1 MAERSADG
9 AGQDGAGQDG
19 PIEQFRR
26 LLKQLGAQR
35 VAVAAVLLV
44 VALLAA
50 GLSWKIPLLHDAE
63 NGLYDVRTSLFAPA
77 TDTDKRVTLVVY
89 TADTN
94 RKTGKIS
101 PVDRTIL
108 AHALAQID
116 KLGAK
121 GVGIDILFD
130 SPQPDDALLQ
140 STLKAMKTP
149 VFLAYANNQT
159 NPDAITYEQEQDLK
173 KYIAAVGTPVVGPMS
188 ILLETDADAVA
199 RRWPHQ
205 YAGQNGGLPP
215 VLAMSMTAKQG
226 ADADHRFDHYR
237 GPIRFRVPT
246 AKDRPVF
253 DKLPIDLLAD
263 PDSAGLVADTIRGR
277 YVLIGGD
284 FSDFDQF
291 DTPFTRTGNPV
302 TGERRM
308 IGVEVHASM
317 LAQVLDHALPP
328 AIPQAVLW
336 LAAALAVALGAA
348 TAATRTRPAVLALGV
363 IVQFAGFLAV
373 PFLLQRA
380 GVSTL
385 GLPSVGWV
393 VGWLI
398 AFTAVSSALRAINA
412 AQREFAQGALGKY
425 LPRSVAA
432 EIMRNPERLMLHGEK
447 RKIFAMFS
455 DLEGFT
461 KLTHAV
467 EPEMIARLLNDYLD
481 RLSAVVLQYGGT
493 LDKFV
498 GDAVVAFWGAPI
510 AYPDDGERAARAAY
524 AMYLA
529 GEEFRKAAPEG
540 VPKIGR
546 TRVGLHYGEAIV
558 GNFGGEGRIQYTAL
572 GDAMN
577 TAARLEGANKPL
589 DTKVLVSREAMERTG
604 LDWFR
609 PMGRINLRGRAT
621 PVDVF
626 EPVPDMSEADRAIS
640 AGIISA
646 HDAGDSA
653 RVQTLTDTLPQ
664 SVKDD
669 AMINLLQRL
678 QQTHKGESYVLG

>member
-1 MAERSADG
+1 MADQGASRNAEREVPDSR
-9 AGQDGAGQDG
+9 
-19 PIEQFRR
+19 IERFRR
-26 LLKQLGAQR
+26 LLKQLGVQR
-35 VAVAAVLLV
+35 VALAAVLLV

-63 NGLYDVRTSLFAPA
+63 NGLYDVRASLFAPA
-77 TDTDKRVTLVVY
+77 TDTDKRVALVVY

-108 AHALAQID
+108 AKALEQID

-130 SPQPDDALLQ
+130 SPQADDVQLQ
-140 STLKAMKTP
+140 ATLKAMKTP
-149 VFLAYANNQT
+149 VFLAYANNKT
-159 NPDAITYEQEQDLK
+159 NPDAITFEQEQDLK
-173 KYIAAVGTPVVGPMS
+173 TYIDAVRTPFVGPMS

-205 YAGQNGGLPP
+205 YAGLPP

-226 ADADHRFDHYR
+226 ADADHRFDHYL
-237 GPIRFRVPT
+237 GPIRYRVPT

-263 PDSAGLVADTIRGR
+263 PDSAGLMADTIKGR
-277 YVLIGGD
+277 YILIGGD

-308 IGVEVHASM
+308 IGVEVHANM

-328 AIPQAVLW
+328 AIPGAMLW
-336 LAAALAVALGAA
+336 LAAALAVLLGVA
-348 TAATRTRPAVLALGV
+348 TASTRMRTALLALGV
-363 IVQFAGFLAV
+363 IVQFAAFLAV
-373 PFLLQRA
+373 PFVLQRA
-380 GVSTL
+380 GLNTL
-385 GLPSVGWV
+385 GVPSIGWV

-432 EIMRNPERLMLHGEK
+432 EIMKNPERLMLHGEK
-447 RKIFAMFS
+447 REIFAMFS

-481 RLSAVVLQYGGT
+481 RLSAVVLEYGGT

-510 AYPDDGERAARAAY
+510 AYPDDGERAARAAW

-529 GEEFRKAAPEG
+529 GEEFRKAAPAG

-546 TRVGLHYGEAIV
+546 TRVGVHYGEAIV

-621 PVDVF
+621 PVEVF
-626 EPVPDMSEADRAIS
+626 EPVPDMSEADKAIS
-640 AGIISA
+640 AAIISA
-646 HDAGDSA
+646 HDEGNSA
-653 RVQTLTDTLPQ
+653 LVQTLTDTMPE

>member
-1 MAERSADG
+1 MAEQG
-9 AGQDGAGQDG
+9 ASRDAEREAPDSR
-19 PIEQFRR
+19 IERFRR
-26 LLKQLGAQR
+26 LLRQLGAQR

-63 NGLYDVRTSLFAPA
+63 NGLYDVRASLFAPA
-77 TDTDKRVTLVVY
+77 TDTDKRIALVVY

-108 AHALAQID
+108 AKALQQID
-116 KLGAK
+116 KLGAR

-130 SPQPDDALLQ
+130 SPQSDDALLQ

-149 VFLAYANNQT
+149 VFLAFADNKT
-159 NPDAITYEQEQDLK
+159 NPDAITYEQEQDLR
-173 KYIAAVGTPVVGPMS
+173 KYIDAVRTPFVGPMS

-205 YAGQNGGLPP
+205 YDGLPP
-215 VLAMSMTAKQG
+215 VLANSLTARQG
-226 ADADHRFDHYR
+226 ADADPRFAHYL

-263 PDSAGLVADTIRGR
+263 PDSAGLMADTIKGR

-308 IGVEVHASM
+308 IGVEVHANM

-328 AIPQAVLW
+328 RLPPVVLW
-336 LAAALAVALGAA
+336 LAALVAVALGVA
-348 TAATRTRPAVLALGV
+348 TAATKARTGLLALGV
-363 IVQFAGFLAV
+363 VVQFAAFLAV
-373 PFLLQRA
+373 PFLLHRA
-380 GVSTL
+380 GFDTL
-385 GLPSVGWV
+385 NVPPVGWV

-425 LPRSVAA
+425 LPRSVAS
-432 EIMRNPERLMLHGEK
+432 EIMKNPERLMLHGEK
-447 RKIFAMFS
+447 REIFALFS

-481 RLSAVVLQYGGT
+481 RLSAVVLEYGGT

-510 AYPDDGERAARAAY
+510 AYPDDGERAVKAAW

-529 GEEFRKAAPEG
+529 GEEFRKSAPAG

-546 TRVGLHYGEAIV
+546 TRVGLHFGEAIV

-621 PVDVF
+621 PVEVF
-626 EPVPDMSEADRAIS
+626 EPVPDMSDAERAIS
-640 AGIISA
+640 AAIISA
-646 HDAGDSA
+646 HDAGNSA
-653 RVQTLTDTLPQ
+653 RVQTLTDTMPE
-664 SVKDD
+664 SAKDD

-678 QQTHKGESYVLG
+678 EQTHKGESYVLG

>member
-1 MAERSADG
+1 MADREVPDGRIER
-9 AGQDGAGQDG
+9 
-19 PIEQFRR
+19 FRR
-26 LLKQLGAQR
+26 LLKQLGVQR
-35 VAVAAVLLV
+35 VALAAVLLV
-44 VALLAA
+44 IGLLVA
-50 GLSWKIPLLHDAE
+50 GLSWHIPLLHDAE
-63 NGLYDVRTSLFAPA
+63 DGLYDVRASLFAPA
-77 TDTDKRVTLVVY
+77 TDTDKRVALVVY

-108 AHALAQID
+108 AKALQQID

-130 SPQPDDALLQ
+130 SPQADDVLLQ

-149 VFLAYANNQT
+149 VFLAFANNKT
-159 NPDAITYEQEQDLK
+159 NPDAITFEQEQDLQ
-173 KYIAAVGTPVVGPMS
+173 KYIDAVRTPVVGPMS

-205 YAGQNGGLPP
+205 YQGLPP
-215 VLAMSMTAKQG
+215 VLAMSLTAKQG
-226 ADADHRFDHYR
+226 ADADPRFAQYL
-237 GPIRFRVPT
+237 GPIRYRVPT

-263 PDSAGLVADTIRGR
+263 PDSAALVGDTIKGR

-317 LAQVLDHALPP
+317 LAQVLDHKLPP
-328 AIPQAVLW
+328 ALPRALLW
-336 LAAALAVALGAA
+336 LAAVLAVALGVT
-348 TAATRTRPAVLALGV
+348 TASTKIRTALLALGV
-363 IVQFAGFLAV
+363 IVQFAAFLAV
-373 PFLLQRA
+373 PFVLQRA
-380 GVSTL
+380 GFNTL
-385 GLPSVGWV
+385 GVPSVGWV

-398 AFTAVSSALRAINA
+398 AITAVSSALRAINA

-447 RKIFAMFS
+447 REIFALFS

-481 RLSAVVLQYGGT
+481 RLSAVVLEYGGT

-510 AYPDDGERAARAAY
+510 AYPDDGERAAKAAW

-529 GEEFRKAAPEG
+529 GEEFRKAAPAG

-546 TRVGLHYGEAIV
+546 TRVGLHFGEAIV

-589 DTKVLVSREAMERTG
+589 DTKVLVSREAMARTG

-621 PVDVF
+621 PVEVF
-626 EPVPDMSEADRAIS
+626 EPVPDMAQADKAIS
-640 AGIISA
+640 AAIISA
-646 HDAGDSA
+646 HDEGNSA
-653 RVQTLTDTLPQ
+653 LVQTLTDTMPE